1 MTEYKTNSDD
11 VVKVGDAF
19 YRLNNYALYKLEYT
33 EDETL
38 YQVPVY
44 EHLNHEDTTAE
55 IRKGNSTDEVIP
67 LKQGDIIKGNYGSY
81 VVVANKLIPLTDFK
95 CALREY
101 NKHKPPINK
110 SQEFKE
116 HADKIIDDINALVVM
131 SNAVEKDTRRK
142 INNKKS
148 YDAFNWYDVA
158 CQSLTK
164 MNGLKISNIPK

>member
-33 EDETL
+33 EDV

-44 EHLNHEDTTAE
+44 EYLNHEDTTAE
-55 IRKGNSTDEVIP
+55 IRRGNSTDEVIP

-95 CALREY
+95 CALRELTSTSRLLT
-101 NKHKPPINK
+101 NHKNLK
-110 SQEFKE
+110 
-116 HADKIIDDINALVVM
+116 NM
-131 SNAVEKDTRRK
+131 
-142 INNKKS
+142 
-148 YDAFNWYDVA
+148 
-158 CQSLTK
+158 LTK
-164 MNGLKISNIPK
+164 LLMILMPLS